1 VGRTYIYELID
12 QGEHAGDS
20 GHFGLAR
27 IDGSRKPAFT
37 ALKNLMATLAD
48 PGQPAVPKN
57 LQFTLV
63 GASSRVHHLL
73 MAKRDGSYYLA
84 FWVEGQDY
92 DVNKRMETPVGSEK
106 LTFVSSRLFKTA
118 RLIGFH
124 ADGSVETTQLASGG
138 HIPLAATDCVS
149 ILKLE

>member
-73 MAKRDGSYYLA
+73 IAKRDGSYYLA

-92 DVNKRMETPVGSEK
+92 DVNKHMETPVEQEK
-106 LTFVSSRLFKTA
+106 VTLASSRVFKTA
-118 RLIGFH
+118 QLLEFN
-124 ADGSVETTQLASGG
+124 AEGSIKTRQLRPSRE
-138 HIPLAATDCVS
+138 IPLIAAECIT
-149 ILKLE
+149 ILRLE